1 MDVLMFTPA
10 GLLDL
15 LSKIDEL
22 KDFDIGITEAIDGSS
37 LLIQI
42 GESSYE
48 VAMESERDIPTDDTA
63 LIEIDD
69 ANVEAYENL
78 VDSGTIEMHDMEDS
92 GIKDSGYEDI
102 ESGFLTEVA
111 KTLLIGGMV
120 RLVGKEFKK

>member
-10 GLLDL
+10 GVLDL
-15 LSKIDEL
+15 LSKIEEL
-22 KDFDIGITEAIDGSS
+22 QDLDIGVTEALDGSG

-48 VAMESERDIPTDDTA
+48 VKMEDEKDILTDDA
-63 LIEIDD
+63 VLMEIDD

-78 VDSGTIEMHDMEDS
+78 VDDGTIEMHDMEDS
-92 GIKDSGYEDI
+92 GIKDGDYESI

-120 RLVGKEFKK
+120 RFVGKEFRR